1 MSSLRY
7 KQRRQL
13 INALRRS
20 LAGPRQ
26 ALALLVALIYGGLTL
41 GMVAALLV
49 LPLPDFVRATV
60 DGLLGAGALE
70 ARLRSLRGGLTLS
83 LLLLATTAAFQNP
96 LLHFA
101 RADVDLLFATPVPAW
116 RPLLGRL
123 AINHLRTFFAG
134 YFFWGIGAAPALRL
148 LGYAPWPAGLW
159 AIAGLACLFA
169 TIDQSFALGLILAGE
184 EADGRR
190 LLFTR
195 AGLLIVGASLGLLG
209 LGGAAWLLGAGRSL
223 LDAVLGLAGG
233 AVLGGL
239 LLPLGFASDLLLLP
253 LHPDLAN
260 AALALGALALLD
272 ALSGGLLIW
281 AVARGGAGA
290 LMETVLAPKGPGLGE
305 LLREIGPRPLQVMAA
320 LWAGEVA
327 AGLPA
332 DDARPAH
339 VRRARLIGSAAQI
352 WRRGLEIRRA
362 PVRSGLAVLALGL
375 IPLWIYGPERGHSL
389 SRLLTALVFSTSLS
403 TQIFNDAADHLRYAG
418 LELGL
423 PAARWRALLAAML
436 PRLLLYW
443 LGGIVLLLGA
453 GLRAPNTFW
462 PDILALALYD
472 PLILT
477 SLVSLRAALVF
488 IWPAA
493 GIPGQRDPLQALI
506 VLLANGL
513 LVLLVI
519 ALALLPFGVVV
530 ALMQLIGLGAAWLWP
545 TVFAAGGLLALIC
558 VALMC
563 RAYGR
568 YEPAES

>member
-1 MSSLRY
+1 MSPLRY
-7 KQRRQL
+7 KQQRQL

-26 ALALLVALIYGGLTL
+26 ALALLVALAYGALTL

-49 LPLPDFVRATV
+49 VPLPDIVRAML

-83 LLLLATTAAFQNP
+83 MLLLATTAAFQNP

-101 RADVDLLFATPVPAW
+101 RADVDLLFATPIPAW
-116 RPLLGRL
+116 RPLLSKML
-123 AINHLRTFFAG
+123 LNHMRTFFAG

-159 AIAGLACLFA
+159 AILGLACLFA
-169 TIDQSFALGLILAGE
+169 TIDQSFALGLILSGE

-190 LLFTR
+190 LMFTR
-195 AGLLIVGASLGLLG
+195 VGLLIVAAGVGLLLAGG
-209 LGGAAWLLGAGRSL
+209 LSWLLGGGRSL
-223 LDAVLGLAGG
+223 LDALLGLAGG
-233 AVLGGL
+233 ALLGGL
-239 LLPLGFASDLLLLP
+239 LLPLGLAGDLLLLP
-253 LHPDLAN
+253 MRPGLAH
-260 AALALGALALLD
+260 ASLALGTLALLD
-272 ALSGGLLIW
+272 ALSGGLLIV

-290 LMETVLAPKGPGLGE
+290 LMETVLAPKGPGLGD
-305 LLREIGPRPLQVMAA
+305 LLREIGPRPLRILAA
-320 LWAGEVA
+320 IWSGEVA

-332 DDARPAH
+332 DVETSARTRPA
-339 VRRARLIGSAAQI
+339 RLLGPAAQI
-352 WRRGLEIRRA
+352 WRRGIEIRRA
-362 PVRSGLAVLALGL
+362 PLRSGMAVLALGL

-403 TQIFNDAADHLRYAG
+403 TQIFNDAADHLRYAS
-418 LELGL
+418 LELSM
-423 PAARWRALLAAML
+423 PAARWRTLLAAML
-436 PRLLLYW
+436 PRMLLYW
-443 LGGIVLLLGA
+443 LGGVVLLLGA
-453 GLRAPNTFW
+453 GLRAPGAAW

-477 SLVSLRAALVF
+477 SLISLRAALVF

-493 GIPGQRDPLQALI
+493 GIPGQRDPLQGLI

-519 ALALLPFGVVV
+519 ALALLPFGVVIT
-530 ALMQLIGLGAAWLWP
+530 LMQLLGASWAWLWP
-545 TVFAAGGLLALIC
+545 TVFATGGLLALSST
-558 VALMC
+558 ALMC
-563 RAYGR
+563 WAYGR
-568 YEPAES
+568 YEPAE